1 MKDSIILE
9 TEALEVAKQS
19 SKSPLIF
26 ERPFHEGRR
35 ILEEAQNSS
44 ICMFPANI
52 QFFSFDT
59 KIHGC
64 IPVYTVLPPYYLKV
78 RNVIFYIHGG
88 GWVFGSFHTHE
99 KLVRE
104 LAYRTN
110 SIVIF
115 PEYTRSPEAKFPTAI
130 EQCYYILTQLNTI
143 LSSLHII
150 RNLSTLTVAGD
161 SVRWK
166 YGNCNGFSF

>member
-1 MKDSIILE
+1 MKNSIILE
-9 TEALEVAKQS
+9 TEALEVTKQS

-26 ERPFHEGRR
+26 ERPFHEGRM
-35 ILEEAQNSS
+35 ILEEAQDSP

-52 QFFSFDT
+52 QAFSFNT
-59 KIHGC
+59 KMHGH
-64 IPVYTVLPPYYLKV
+64 IPVYIILHSYNLKA

-110 SIVIF
+110 SVIIF

-130 EQCYYILTQLNTI
+130 EQCYYTLTQLSSI
-143 LSSLHII
+143 LSSLHLVG
-150 RNLSTLTVAGD
+150 NLNTLTVAGD
-161 SVRWK
+161 SVRRE
-166 YGNCNGFSF
+166 YGNRNGFSF

>member
-1 MKDSIILE
+1 MKNSIILE

-150 RNLSTLTVAGD
+150 GNLSTLTVAGD